1 MKIRNKKIDVA
12 LLQECKEECDVDIIV
27 PSFKDRLMSVI
38 AAKSFFKFENDIKIK
53 VIFVDVSG
61 KKDLIDLDRNTDRVT
76 LISAPNEKFSVSKT
90 SGAMSHS
97 NAYSL
102 ELGRRFCT
110 SKYVF
115 VCHNDVLAYRKNWL
129 SFLYSKMDQC
139 RLSAFLR
146 DNIRIKAAHV
156 SGFMYDRKFYD
167 RAGVEFWPK
176 DKPERDV
183 GDDFTYHLQRA
194 GKPYYVCECSHNNPK
209 LLKSIHKRF
218 PELKSI
224 TADKCLDDNGNVVY
238 LHTGRGTVKM
248 LGRYKKPNRTTY
260 KEWIKF
266 AKTVI

>member
-12 LLQECKEECDVDIIV
+12 VLQECKEECDVDIII
-27 PSFKDRLMSVI
+27 PSFKDRIMSVA
-38 AAKSFFKFENDIKIK
+38 AAKSFFRFEKDLKIK

-61 KKDLIDLDRNTDRVT
+61 KKSNVDIGKYSNRVT
-76 LISAPNEKFSVSKT
+76 LISGPNEKFSISKT

-102 ELGRRFCT
+102 ELGRKFCT
-110 SKYVF
+110 ANYVF
-115 VCHNDVLAYRKNWL
+115 VCHNDVLAYRENWL
-129 SFLYSKMDQC
+129 SHLFHKMDQF
-139 RLSAFLR
+139 RLTAFLR

-167 RAGVEFWPK
+167 NAGIEFWPR

-183 GDDFTYHLQRA
+183 GDDFTYYLQKR
-194 GKPYYVCECSHNNPK
+194 GKPYHICACTHNNPK
-209 LLKSIHKRF
+209 LLKKVHNKF

-224 TADKCLDDNGNVVY
+224 TADKCLDDDGNVVY

-248 LGRYKKPNRTTY
+248 LGRYRKSNRTTY

-266 AKTVI
+266 AKSVL